1 MKNSLLCTK
10 IISIIGLTAVVLCG
24 CSLDN
29 KSNIEVATETIN
41 EADTET
47 TTKIIETTT
56 QENTTEAST
65 TDEEAEVTTK
75 SYAERLQEIKN
86 LGFTDEEAESIAQD
100 AGLYMSNGVD
110 RETAYEN
117 AINSALKNKETL
129 QEETEE
135 STTNEVELT
144 ETSEVEKKPY
154 DDLPLTLDTVDD
166 NTGCLVKV
174 YGDREYFVIIEKDG
188 TIHEYTNS
196 SEARECLKQIYHNS
210 DEYIYGPMNKVTGK
224 SMYDGLSDSAIESLK
239 WNIEF
244 YGVDSIVYREDGE
257 LWYCE
262 RDGIYDPLPG
272 TEMVAADNDI
282 IGKPYANLPETSKQT
297 DDYRRCTFITYG
309 GRIEDGAVYYVII
322 EENGK
327 YHEFDNISDASE
339 LLWNFYWERYPEAE
353 WVVDTMEVRQSA
365 YEIAVR
371 EEEIREAE
379 TDPDRKVYG
388 VDYIIQ

>member
-1 MKNSLLCTK
+1 MANTILCRKNIL
-10 IISIIGLTAVVLCG
+10 IIVAIMTVLCG
-24 CSLDN
+24 CSSENNNVDDMYMQVTNEEVKIEKLAN
-29 KSNIEVATETIN
+29 EVSTQEYTKLETESNTEGIDDLVEQEYQSIIVETTETL
-41 EADTET
+41 
-47 TTKIIETTT
+47 
-56 QENTTEAST
+56 
-65 TDEEAEVTTK
+65 TD
-75 SYAERLQEIKN
+75 
-86 LGFTDEEAESIAQD
+86 
-100 AGLYMSNGVD
+100 
-110 RETAYEN
+110 
-117 AINSALKNKETL
+117 
-129 QEETEE
+129 
-135 STTNEVELT
+135 EVELT

-188 TIHEYTNS
+188 TIHDYTNS

-262 RDGIYDPLPG
+262 SDGVYDPLPG

-388 VDYIIQ
+388 VDYIMH